1 MQKKG
6 TSISRKYPS
15 LRDIPTRT
23 QYSWLEGRRLDDG
36 AEGLWRVHDGIY
48 DLTDFVEKHPEDGF
62 FRTFKR
68 RVREKLKTIDTV
80 TPARLSNL
88 YTDVLFIMTYVMAV
102 AALVTKNYIVG
113 FLAALTLTWC
123 VICAHNYFH
132 RRNNW
137 RMYIFNLSF
146 MSFNITSVINT
157 WLYIV
162 FAGSFIFSLI
172 GFNASHHHSG
182 VVHEGDAIREWR
194 ISHALSHHLYTNS
207 LHDLEISLGE
217 PFLCW
222 IPDPKI
228 KNWFQRYASWIY
240 GPFIYCLIYISEFI
254 KKQNSDWAI
263 YQMDTA
269 MDREDINRS
278 HFFTLTFFGQHIL
291 HHIFPTLDHGVLA
304 QLQPEF
310 VQTLKEFEY
319 DFREC
324 SWFEHIIEQHKQLA
338 RIEPRTAYKG
348 QSHLGLDDL
357 IPFSVP
363 LVMYLATGES
373 ITSVIN
379 TWLYI
384 VFAGSF
390 IFSLIGFNAS
400 HHHSGVV
407 HEGDAIRQNSDWAI
421 YQMDTAMDRE
431 DINRSHFF
439 TLTFFGQHIL
449 HHIFPTLDHGVLAQL
464 QPEFVQTLKEF
475 EYDFREC
482 SWFEHIIEQH
492 KQLARIEPRTAY
504 KGQVKKTK

>member
-23 QYSWLEGRRLDDG
+23 QYSWLEGRRMDDG

-48 DLTDFVEKHPEDGF
+48 DLTDFVERHPGGREWLELTKGTDITEAFEAHHISETPARLLEKFKIRDAKEPRNFTLTFKDDGF
-62 FRTFKR
+62 YRTLKR
-68 RVREKLKTIDTV
+68 RVREKLKTVDMV

-88 YTDVLFIMTYVMAV
+88 YTDTLLVLTYVMAV
-102 AALVTKNYIVG
+102 AAVVTKSYIVG
-113 FLAALTLTWC
+113 FLAGITLTWC
-123 VICAHNYFH
+123 IICSHNYFH

-146 MSFNITSVINT
+146 MSFK
-157 WLYIV
+157 
-162 FAGSFIFSLI
+162 
-172 GFNASHHHSG
+172 
-182 VVHEGDAIREWR
+182 EWR

-222 IPDPKI
+222 LPDPKI
-228 KNWFQRYASWIY
+228 KNMFQRYASWIY

-254 KKQNSDWAI
+254 KKLILSKNRLGLDDLIPFSVPLVMYVATGENITSVLNTWIYIIISGSFVFSLIGFNASHHHSGVVHDGDAVRQNSDWAI

-269 MDREDINRS
+269 MDREDINKS

-310 VQTLKEFEY
+310 IQTLKDFDYE
-319 DFREC
+319 FREC

-338 RIEPRTAYKG
+338 RIEPHT
-348 QSHLGLDDL
+348 
-357 IPFSVP
+357 
-363 LVMYLATGES
+363 E
-373 ITSVIN
+373 
-379 TWLYI
+379 
-384 VFAGSF
+384 
-390 IFSLIGFNAS
+390 
-400 HHHSGVV
+400 
-407 HEGDAIRQNSDWAI
+407 
-421 YQMDTAMDRE
+421 
-431 DINRSHFF
+431 
-439 TLTFFGQHIL
+439 
-449 HHIFPTLDHGVLAQL
+449 
-464 QPEFVQTLKEF
+464 
-475 EYDFREC
+475 
-482 SWFEHIIEQH
+482 
-492 KQLARIEPRTAY
+492 Y

>member
-48 DLTDFVEKHPEDGF
+48 DLTDFVERHPGGREWLELTKGTDITEAFEAHHISEGPERLLEKFKIRDAKEPRNYNLTFKEDGF

-68 RVREKLKTIDTV
+68 RVREKLKTVDMV

-146 MSFNITSVINT
+146 MSFK
-157 WLYIV
+157 
-162 FAGSFIFSLI
+162 
-172 GFNASHHHSG
+172 
-182 VVHEGDAIREWR
+182 EWR

-254 KKQNSDWAI
+254 KK
-263 YQMDTA
+263 
-269 MDREDINRS
+269 
-278 HFFTLTFFGQHIL
+278 L
-291 HHIFPTLDHGVLA
+291 VLS
-304 QLQPEF
+304 
-310 VQTLKEFEY
+310 K
-319 DFREC
+319 
-324 SWFEHIIEQHKQLA
+324 
-338 RIEPRTAYKG
+338 
-348 QSHLGLDDL
+348 SHLGLDDL

-449 HHIFPTLDHGVLAQL
+449 HHIFPTLDHGVLAQF